1 MLSINCAHLIAGIC
15 SKSIV
20 IVFHF
25 HFDVVG
31 GALLTP
37 AKALEMTK

>member
-1 MLSINCAHLIAGIC
+1 MLSINCAHLIARIC

-25 HFDVVG
+25 HFDVVS
-31 GALLTP
+31 GALLSP
-37 AKALEMTK
+37 AKALEVKK